1 MSYALMTD
9 RYELTMLEAA
19 MQSGKAER
27 KCVFEVFTRS
37 LPNGRRY
44 GVLAGTGRVLDAIAD
59 FRFGEAE
66 LSFLAEEKIVGPKT
80 LDFLADY
87 RFDGTITGYAE
98 GELYFPGSPVM
109 TVEGSFASAVIL
121 ETVILSI
128 LNYDSAVASAAAR
141 MFSAAQGRT
150 LVEMG
155 ARRAHEEAAVAAA
168 RAAYLVGFSS
178 TSNLEAGRRFGIPT
192 MGTSAHAFTLLHDSE
207 REAFE
212 AQIASHGK
220 KTTLLVDTYDI
231 PQAVKLAVELT
242 GGELA
247 AVRIDSGDLSQT
259 AVAVRKQLDQLG
271 ADKTQI
277 VVTSDLDEY
286 TIAGLASAPVDRYG
300 VGTSLVTGSGSP
312 TAGFVYK
319 LVSHETVSGW
329 VDVAKKSAGKASVG
343 GKKLAT
349 RRTEQGIAAAE
360 LIGNP
365 SEGRKLQ
372 QLLWDQGPNH
382 TMIGSTGADLARE
395 NHRLA
400 MAELPPVGRRLSK
413 GEPAIPTEY
422 V

>member
-1 MSYALMTD
+1 VSYALMTD

-19 MQSGKAER
+19 MQSGKANR

-44 GVLAGTGRVLDAIAD
+44 GVLAGTGRVLEAIEQ
-59 FRFGEAE
+59 FRFGEPE
-66 LSFLAEEKIVGPKT
+66 LEYLSSENIVGPKT
-80 LDFLADY
+80 LEFLANY
-87 RFDGTITGYAE
+87 HFDGTIHGYAE
-98 GELYFPGSPVM
+98 GELFFPGSPVM
-109 TVEGSFASAVIL
+109 TVESSFANAVIL

-128 LNYDSAVASAAAR
+128 LNYDSAIAAAAAR
-141 MFSAAQGRT
+141 MHSAAQGRT

-168 RAAYLVGFSS
+168 RAAFIVGFNS
-178 TSNLEAGRRFGIPT
+178 TSNLEAGRRYSIPT

-212 AQIASHGK
+212 AQISSHGK
-220 KTTLLVDTYDI
+220 NTTLLVDTYNI
-231 PQAVKLAVELT
+231 SEAVALAVELT
-242 GGELA
+242 DGELS
-247 AVRIDSGDLSQT
+247 AVRIDSGDLAQT
-259 AVAVRKQLDQLG
+259 AVAVRRQLDELG
-271 ADKTQI
+271 ATDTKI

-286 TIAGLASAPVDRYG
+286 TIAALSSAPVDRYG

-319 LVSHETVSGW
+319 LVAHETDSGW

-343 GKKLAT
+343 GKKTAT
-349 RRTEQGIAAAE
+349 RLIVNGVATAE
-360 LIGNP
+360 LVGNP
-365 SEGRKLQ
+365 SAGRKLQ
-372 QLLWDQGPNH
+372 QLLWQEGPNH
-382 TMIGSTGADLARE
+382 SMTGATGTALARE
-395 NHRLA
+395 NHKLA
-400 MAELPPVGRRLSK
+400 IAELPAAGLRLSR